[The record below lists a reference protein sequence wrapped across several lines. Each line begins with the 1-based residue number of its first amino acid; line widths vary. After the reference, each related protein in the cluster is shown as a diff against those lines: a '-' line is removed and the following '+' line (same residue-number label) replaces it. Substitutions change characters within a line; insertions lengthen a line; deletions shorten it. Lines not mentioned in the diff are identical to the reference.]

1 MKFFILFSG
10 KNSFWINIF
19 KHFNPF
25 LVFSIA
31 SGWLFAN
38 PFNYFRP
45 AINITN
51 STDAWTL
58 NSTNFTDIE
67 DTEKYFNISNF
78 SDIDLE
84 ALCTLNDP
92 NSTSFTSSNTIDPSL
107 AISKYTDHSSDKS
120 SKFNHINSS
129 FSHNYT
135 TSNSTDFAFNITEV
149 CTFFNAINVN
159 ITDTATTT
167 DELTTNPPECNSNN
181 CDQLL
186 PLMNWN
192 NLTMIVWPSTEQEA
206 IEYCDHWAKY
216 GLCLE
221 KYSTAKKSDCIR
233 RDVVIEDDQLT
244 MSLVEK
250 YHSLVCQNSSTMV
263 SFIDRAACYLHPSV
277 LEDIF
282 TARYQ
287 WKAMTSWDQVCATL
301 WFIESIRSSMDRN
314 CEASVA
320 ESYQAMV
327 DVVSAAC
334 CKLKHDLIT
343 NFTL

>member
-1 MKFFILFSG
+1 
-10 KNSFWINIF
+10 
-19 KHFNPF
+19 
-25 LVFSIA
+25 
-31 SGWLFAN
+31 
-38 PFNYFRP
+38 
-45 AINITN
+45 
-51 STDAWTL
+51 
-58 NSTNFTDIE
+58 
-67 DTEKYFNISNF
+67 
-78 SDIDLE
+78 
-84 ALCTLNDP
+84 
-92 NSTSFTSSNTIDPSL
+92 
-107 AISKYTDHSSDKS
+107 
-120 SKFNHINSS
+120 
-129 FSHNYT
+129 
-135 TSNSTDFAFNITEV
+135 
-149 CTFFNAINVN
+149 
-159 ITDTATTT
+159 
-167 DELTTNPPECNSNN
+167 
-181 CDQLL
+181 
-186 PLMNWN
+186 MNWN